1 MSTSAQPKVTAPST
15 RPAAGAQ
22 AGAPAV
28 ENAATIAKYVV
39 KKMPTNRPAM
49 MARCR
54 YLLVSSPVI
63 VFLLSS
69 ASSTV
74 LTKVRPGNSGS
85 TGRVEG
91 VVGDGGCTFMIPV
104 WHAAA
109 ASTLRTGVSYLA
121 AAGVGVAWALTGT
134 GQKPLI

>member
-1 MSTSAQPKVTAPST
+1 
-15 RPAAGAQ
+15 
-22 AGAPAV
+22 
-28 ENAATIAKYVV
+28 
-39 KKMPTNRPAM
+39 M

-109 ASTLRTGVSYLA
+109 ASALRTGVSYLA